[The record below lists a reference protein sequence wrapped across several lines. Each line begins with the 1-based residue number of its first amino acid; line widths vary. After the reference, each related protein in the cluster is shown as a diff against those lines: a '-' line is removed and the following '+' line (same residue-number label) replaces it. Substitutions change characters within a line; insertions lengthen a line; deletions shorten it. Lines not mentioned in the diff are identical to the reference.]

1 MGLKHKKAT
10 VMTDIEA
17 ATMTGDMVKIAMR
30 TMLIKYG
37 ASLEAVL
44 SGAHA
49 QIVAEM
55 VAAIGG
61 PAAYERFMQA
71 AENIRHMPSASELAL
86 VSTPAVGSA

>member
-1 MGLKHKKAT
+1 MALNDKDARR
-10 VMTDIEA
+10 MIDLEA
-17 ATMTGDMVKIAMR
+17 ATMTGDMIKLAMR
-30 TMLIKYG
+30 TMLVDHG

-49 QIVAEM
+49 QIVVEM
-55 VAAIGG
+55 AAAIGG

-86 VSTPAVGSA
+86 ASAPAEGSA